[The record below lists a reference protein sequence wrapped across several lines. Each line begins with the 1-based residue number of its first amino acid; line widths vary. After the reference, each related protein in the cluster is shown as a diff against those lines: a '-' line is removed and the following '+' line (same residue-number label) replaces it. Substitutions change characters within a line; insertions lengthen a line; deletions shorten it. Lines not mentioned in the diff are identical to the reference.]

1 MDELQRE
8 LLRADLRMKEKVQMA
23 GIDAEKSLDIFCQKL
38 NLSTELK
45 SRKNIIFFRP
55 EDQSFWVS
63 IPQLGTRELV
73 RKLLPI
79 SLVCVRLL
87 VGEKKLRQ
95 MEIEA
100 KKDANGEMVN
110 LVLTGP
116 NCNGE
121 GLKRALKKAG
131 VFFDIAQ
138 SAQAELADEV
148 FGVLLAN
155 PQEVYPVFRH
165 RGWRINSGKLI
176 FVDQNDLL
184 EDEKSFEVRM
194 QALKNPFILDG
205 ESTFF
210 KALLSYTL
218 HQALLRDN
226 GIRLQKPI
234 AICVEKMDDSE
245 EIKRFLATFLPV
257 KEADSRTP
265 TKRLERMLQS
275 AHAEPV
281 FLEAG
286 AGRYNQD
293 NIETMV
299 SWMRRGV
306 SDGNFSDGV
315 AVLFFKGWIP
325 DDLREQLVCFW
336 VEDGHIKR
344 MTQGFYGKLELAIW
358 AQNYLAETA
367 CVQKKLQQIA
377 EMSGSM
383 TQKALLAGGIL
394 TLNAGDENYDAMV
407 KNLCSQIRNF
417 LKEAEEKGDIPDLE
431 EAFVDAL
438 YLWQREKTFSDCYD
452 AECVPDNLKP
462 TEMVAFDE
470 DYLFIPRPCFEEIIK
485 PLRKYASSIQ
495 IKKQLEDKGI
505 LVVQNTG
512 TKEVKKCLK
521 SKEGERKTGWFLR
534 FKRDLLKRP
543 GELDFALICQMR
555 RNGQC

>member
-1 MDELQRE
+1 MDELQRAI
-8 LLRADLRMKEKVQMA
+8 LRSDLRMKEKVQMA

-45 SRKNIIFFRP
+45 SRKNMIFFRP

-79 SLVCVRLL
+79 SLVSVRLW
-87 VGEKKLRQ
+87 VGEKMLKQ

-100 KKDANGEMVN
+100 KKDVNGEMVN
-110 LVLTGP
+110 IMLAGP
-116 NCNGE
+116 NCDGE

-138 SAQAELADEV
+138 SAQAELAEEL
-148 FGVLLAN
+148 FGFLLAN

-165 RGWRINSGKLI
+165 RGWEKNSGKLI
-176 FVDQNDLL
+176 FIGQNDLL
-184 EDEKSFEVRM
+184 EGEKNFEVK
-194 QALKNPFILDG
+194 LKGLRNPFIVDT
-205 ESTFF
+205 ESAFF
-210 KALLSYTL
+210 KALLSYIL

-234 AICVEKMDDSE
+234 AICVEKADDSE

-315 AVLFFKGWIP
+315 AVLFFRGWIP
-325 DDLREQLVCFW
+325 DDLRDQLTCFW
-336 VEDGHIKR
+336 VEAEHVKR
-344 MTQGFYGKLELAIW
+344 LTEGFYGKRELATW

-367 CVQKKLQQIA
+367 YVQKKLQQIA
-377 EMSGSM
+377 EMPGSM
-383 TQKALLAGGIL
+383 TQRALLAGGIL
-394 TLNAGDENYDAMV
+394 TLNAGDEKYDEMV
-407 KNLCSQIRNF
+407 TSLCSQIVNF

-431 EAFVDAL
+431 EAFIDAL
-438 YLWQREKTFSDCYD
+438 YLWQREKVFTDCYD
-452 AECVPDNLKP
+452 AECVPDNLKS

-470 DYLFIPRPCFEEIIK
+470 DYLFIPRPCFEEIIM
-485 PLRKYASSIQ
+485 PMRKYASSIQ

-543 GELDFALICQMR
+543 GELEFSVICQMR